1 MGSQDFKKMPR
12 KSSNL
17 VEALRTI
24 YAESL
29 SAGYL
34 ADRRWPDT
42 KIKNIAT
49 TPGALDLHLSF
60 LEVDEGRSKCGIHH
74 DPPSPLF
81 ALVAGPTV
89 HRRDAQT
96 GKWQRQ
102 HDGGRLFL
110 ADGIFSLQ
118 YGPRDVVLFSGN
130 WPHGITN
137 IKQKGAEVRTNEMNR
152 FSCILFSRF
161 FRENMKHHGNYK
173 DGYLEAW
180 GERCS
185 MLAGENSGT
194 RRSRS
199 RRIHTGPCT

>member
-1 MGSQDFKKMPR
+1 MGSGDFNKLPS

-24 YAESL
+24 YVESL

-34 ADRRWPDT
+34 SDRSWPCNR
-42 KIKNIAT
+42 INNIAT
-49 TPGALDLHLSF
+49 TPDALDLHLSF

-89 HRRDAQT
+89 HKRDAQT
-96 GKWQRQ
+96 GKWQRE
-102 HDGGRLFL
+102 HNGGRLFL
-110 ADGIFSLQ
+110 ADGVFSLE
-118 YGPRDVVLFSGN
+118 YGPRDVVVFSGN

-137 IKQKGAEVRTNEMNR
+137 IKQKGTEVRTTEMTR
-152 FSCILFSRF
+152 FSCMLFSRF
-161 FRENMKHHGNYK
+161 FRRKMKHHGNYN
-173 DGYLEAW
+173 DGYQKAY
-180 GERCS
+180 GDRCS
-185 MLAGENSGT
+185 ILAGEDLGT

-199 RRIHTGPCT
+199 RRQRK